1 VQGFPPAL
9 KGFQYRAELIVP
21 SEENDLLDAIGKL
34 ALKEAPYRQF
44 RAKRRIVLFE
54 PVPDFLAPLR
64 DKVAAWAGIP
74 SARVVHALVTEYRP
88 GTQLGWHRDSPE
100 YGELAGVSLGGHC
113 RMRLR
118 PYPPKKGD
126 RKSVLSMD
134 LAPRS
139 AYSMREEAR
148 WGWQHSIAPTAM
160 LRYSVTFRTLREQ
173 MLHPRKNGYYRQ

>member
-1 VQGFPPAL
+1 L
-9 KGFQYRAELIVP
+9 KGFQYQAELIAP
-21 SEENDLLDAIGKL
+21 AEENSLLDAIGKL
-34 ALKEAPYRQF
+34 ALTQAPYRQF
-44 RAKRRIVLFE
+44 TAKRRIAMFE

-64 DKVAAWAGIP
+64 DKVAAWAGIAP
-74 SARVVHALVTEYRP
+74 HKIVHALVTEYRS

-134 LAPRS
+134 LPPRS
-139 AYSMREEAR
+139 VYSMREDAR
-148 WGWQHSIAPTAM
+148 WGWQHSIAPTTT
-160 LRYSVTFRTLREQ
+160 LRYSVTFRTLRE
-173 MLHPRKNGYYRQ
+173 R

>member
-1 VQGFPPAL
+1 M
-9 KGFQYRAELIVP
+9 KGFQYQAELLAP
-21 SEENDLLDAIGKL
+21 AEEESLLDAIGKL

-44 RAKRRIVLFE
+44 TAKRRIVMFE
-54 PVPDFLAPLR
+54 PAPDFLAPLR

-74 SARVVHALVTEYRP
+74 SVLIVHALVTEYRP

-148 WGWQHSIAPTAM
+148 WGWQHSIAPTPM

-173 MLHPRKNGYYRQ
+173 MLHPRENGYYRQ

>member
-1 VQGFPPAL
+1 M
-9 KGFQYRAELIVP
+9 KGFQYQAELIAP

-44 RAKRRIVLFE
+44 TAKRRIVMFE
-54 PVPDFLAPLR
+54 PAPDFLAPLR

-74 SARVVHALVTEYRP
+74 SVLIVHALVTEYRP

-126 RKSVLSMD
+126 R
-134 LAPRS
+134 
-139 AYSMREEAR
+139 
-148 WGWQHSIAPTAM
+148 IAPTPM

-173 MLHPRKNGYYRQ
+173 MLHPRENGCHRQ